1 MKSESRRSLLMK
13 RRLSFRVKRRS
24 HCHSDQ
30 IEFDNVSPAVKA
42 KKSAKKCAAASEF
55 LFCLLNLFFFIFSH
69 SVFEGLVVFA

>member
-1 MKSESRRSLLMK
+1 MT
-13 RRLSFRVKRRS
+13 RRLSFWRVKRRS

-30 IEFDNVSPAVKA
+30 IEFDNVNPALTA
-42 KKSAKKCAAASEF
+42 MKSAKKCAAGSEF